1 MEIRNPVYTELGNID
16 CEINHQKFGW
26 IPFTACETDE
36 QEYNRNVFSL
46 AKKLNPKDYV
56 SPPLPSPEVELQNK
70 RLQMKCSRLQGRITL
85 GEATCTAL
93 DTMAADPNTPWA
105 MREAIKNAGEWQR
118 NSPTMDELGWLLG
131 YTPEQMDT
139 LFEQAVSVVV

>member
-1 MEIRNPVYTELGNID
+1 MNYTLEWRNEDKSTLAKIYENYILILDSSSPEWGVLSTLGNIT
-16 CEINHQKFGW
+16 
-26 IPFTACETDE
+26 P
-36 QEYNRNVFSL
+36 
-46 AKKLNPKDYV
+46 YV
-56 SPPLPSPEVELQNK
+56 STDQSPEGLISIK
-70 RLQMKCSRLQGRITL
+70 RQSMKCSRLQGRITL

-93 DTMAADPNTPWA
+93 DTIAADPNTPWA

-118 NSPTMDELGWLLG
+118 TSPTMDELGWLLG